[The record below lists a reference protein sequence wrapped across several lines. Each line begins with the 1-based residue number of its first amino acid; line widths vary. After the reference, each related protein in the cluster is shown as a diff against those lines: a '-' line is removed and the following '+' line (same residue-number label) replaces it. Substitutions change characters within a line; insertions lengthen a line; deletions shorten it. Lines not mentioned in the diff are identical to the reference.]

1 MRPDMRHDIRMMRGR
16 RRILLDTGPL
26 VAFLNARDHF
36 HSWARL
42 RLAEVDPPALTCEAV
57 IAEACHLLRGTD
69 GGPEAVLGLLD
80 RGVLMIPFRL
90 EEEVEPLRRL
100 LARYRDLPVSLADA
114 CLVRLAE
121 LESNPL
127 VLTLDSDFGVYR
139 IHGRQPIP
147 ALLPDRDWG
156 VS

>member
-1 MRPDMRHDIRMMRGR
+1 MRPSMMRGR
-16 RRILLDTGPL
+16 RRVLLDTGPL

-80 RGVLMIPFRL
+80 RGVLTIPFRL
-90 EEEVEPLRRL
+90 EDEVEPLRRL

-121 LESNPL
+121 LEQNPL
-127 VLTLDSDFGVYR
+127 VLTLDSDFTVYR
-139 IHGRQPIP
+139 FRGREPIP
-147 ALLPDRDWG
+147 ALLPDRWE

>member
-1 MRPDMRHDIRMMRGR
+1 MSMRAPLRSMRGR
-16 RRILLDTGPL
+16 QSVLVDTGPL
-26 VAFLNARDHF
+26 VAYLNARDHF
-36 HSWARL
+36 HTWARL
-42 RLAEVDPPALTCEAV
+42 RLGEVAPPALTCEAV

-80 RGVLMIPFRL
+80 TGALVIPFRL

-121 LESNPL
+121 LEIHPV
-127 VLTLDSDFGVYR
+127 VLTLDSDFSVYR

-147 ALLPDRDWG
+147 AILPDQSWG